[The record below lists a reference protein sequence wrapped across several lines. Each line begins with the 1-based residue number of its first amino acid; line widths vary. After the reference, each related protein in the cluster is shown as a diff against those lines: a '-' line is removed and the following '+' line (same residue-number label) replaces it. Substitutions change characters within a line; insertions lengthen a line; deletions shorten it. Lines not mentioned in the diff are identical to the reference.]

1 MAHQAVSAWDDEL
14 VPTVDGRTRAPSPD
28 CPVEV
33 ALAAV
38 SGRWTTL
45 VLRNLLSS
53 GSQSWSELA
62 ASLPA
67 LSDKVLADRLGQLV
81 SAGLVDRIT
90 TTGFPRR
97 TTYRVTAGGEELRP
111 LLIELYRTGLALGSH
126 DEARPGET

>member
-14 VPTVDGRTRAPSPD
+14 VPTADGRTRAPSPD

-45 VLRNLLSS
+45 VLRNLLSGDSHSFS
-53 GSQSWSELA
+53 GLA
-62 ASLPA
+62 ASLPT
-67 LSDKVLADRLGQLV
+67 LSDKVLTDRLRQLV
-81 SAGLVDRIT
+81 SAGLVERT
-90 TTGFPRR
+90 TTKGVPRR
-97 TTYRVTAGGEELRP
+97 TTYRVTARGEELRP